1 MSYTLKNILIGVCA
15 IVAICI
21 VSLIQVA
28 IVEKPVYNY
37 SQLEYST
44 SSNTFKIFVN
54 YNWGVDHT
62 IDLPPNLTPE
72 QAQYMYEQFLK
83 NR

>member
-1 MSYTLKNILIGVCA
+1 MRIKIIVITAVSIASLLLLSFVGV
-15 IVAICI
+15 
-21 VSLIQVA
+21 S

-37 SQLEYST
+37 SHLEYST

-62 IDLPPNLTPE
+62 IDLPPNLTSE

-83 NR
+83 NK